1 MAQKL
6 IYGVRPV
13 ADRLAA
19 GQPIDKVYFRQGAL
33 SPVLA
38 EMRDEL
44 RRIGVPVQYVP
55 AERLDQWT
63 QHANHQG
70 VAARIAAV
78 EAQRLDRLVPMIYE
92 RGRTPLLVWLDGV
105 TDMRNAGAIARTALE
120 MGADALLIP
129 MTGGPPLSADMMKT
143 SAGALNHLPVCRIA
157 NPERTAELLAHSGV
171 ELVACTEKAEMELGE
186 AVLTGPL
193 CLVLGAE
200 DKGIRPELLRACGQR
215 ARVPTVGPLGSLNV
229 SVAAGVCLYEVW
241 RQRQSGV

>member
-19 GQPIDKVYFRQGAL
+19 GQPIDKVYLRQGAL
-33 SPVLA
+33 SPMLS

-44 RRIGVPVQYVP
+44 RRIGVPVQFVP

-70 VAARIAAV
+70 IAARIAAV
-78 EAQRLDRLVPMIYE
+78 EAQRLDRLIPMIYE
-92 RGRTPLLVWLDGV
+92 AGRTPLLVWLDGV

-120 MGADALLIP
+120 LGADALLIP
-129 MTGGPPLSADMMKT
+129 MMGGPPLSADMMKT
-143 SAGALNHLPVCRIA
+143 SAGALNHLPICRIA
-157 NPERTAELLAHSGV
+157 NPDRTAELLIHSGID
-171 ELVACTEKAEMELGE
+171 LVACTEKADDELE
-186 AVLTGPL
+186 DAELSGPL

-200 DKGIRPELLRACGQR
+200 DKGIRPEVLRACRQR
-215 ARVPTVGPLGSLNV
+215 MRVPTVGPLGSLNV
-229 SVAAGVCLYEVW
+229 SVAAGICLYEVL
-241 RQRQSGV
+241 RRRRAGV